1 MYSHPQQRASHDM
14 QKLRR
19 EAGKWLKSLRE
30 HQKLS
35 QRELANKVGVDYYT
49 FISQLEVG
57 RGRIPPDRYEAW
69 SAALGIPAP
78 EFVKELMRYYD
89 PVTYRLLFGGAEPFA
104 LTPDEPAAEP
114 APIEAAAAPEAS
126 NRPRFTVVSSD

>member
-30 HQKLS
+30 TQKLS
-35 QRELANKVGVDYYT
+35 QRELAQKVGVDYYT

-69 SAALGIPAP
+69 AAALGLPAAD
-78 EFVKELMRYYD
+78 FVKELMRYYD
-89 PVTYRLLFGGAEPFA
+89 PVTYRLLFGDVVSTPEPVVVPKA
-104 LTPDEPAAEP
+104 PAA
-114 APIEAAAAPEAS
+114 AAAAPVS
-126 NRPRFTVVSSD
+126 RPRFTVVSND

>member
-30 HQKLS
+30 SQKLS
-35 QRELANKVGVDYYT
+35 QRELAQKVGVDYYT

-69 SAALGIPAP
+69 AAALGVPAA

-89 PVTYRLLFGGAEPFA
+89 PVTYRLLFGDNATTSSA
-104 LTPDEPAAEP
+104 SSVAPARETSP
-114 APIEAAAAPEAS
+114 APTPS
-126 NRPRFTVVSSD
+126 GRPRFTVVSND

>member
-1 MYSHPQQRASHDM
+1 M

-30 HQKLS
+30 TQKLS
-35 QRELANKVGVDYYT
+35 QRELAQKVGVDYYT

-69 SAALGIPAP
+69 AAALGVPASD
-78 EFVKELMRYYD
+78 FVKELMRYYD
-89 PVTYRLLFGGAEPFA
+89 PVTYRLLFGEAGANA
-104 LTPDEPAAEP
+104 P
-114 APIEAAAAPEAS
+114 APIPTVVRDQVAPGVSAS
-126 NRPRFTVVSSD
+126 RPRFTVVSND

>member
-30 HQKLS
+30 TQKLS
-35 QRELANKVGVDYYT
+35 QRELAQKVGVDYYT

-69 SAALGIPAP
+69 AAALGLPAAD
-78 EFVKELMRYYD
+78 FVKELMRYYD
-89 PVTYRLLFGGAEPFA
+89 PVTYRLLFG
-104 LTPDEPAAEP
+104 D
-114 APIEAAAAPEAS
+114 APAAAPEPVVAPKPATS
-126 NRPRFTVVSSD
+126 PTATAPRPRFTVVSND

>member
-30 HQKLS
+30 TQKLS
-35 QRELANKVGVDYYT
+35 QRELAQRVGVDYYT

-69 SAALGIPAP
+69 AAALGLPAAD
-78 EFVKELMRYYD
+78 FVKELMRYYD
-89 PVTYRLLFGGAEPFA
+89 PVTYRLLFGDAPTAMPEPTVVA
-104 LTPDEPAAEP
+104 KP
-114 APIEAAAAPEAS
+114 AAAAPAPTAP
-126 NRPRFTVVSSD
+126 RPRFTVVSND

>member
-30 HQKLS
+30 TQKLS
-35 QRELANKVGVDYYT
+35 QRELAQRVGVDYYT

-69 SAALGIPAP
+69 AAALGLPAAD
-78 EFVKELMRYYD
+78 FVKELMRYYD
-89 PVTYRLLFGGAEPFA
+89 PVTYRLLFGDAGA
-104 LTPDEPAAEP
+104 
-114 APIEAAAAPEAS
+114 AAAAPEPSVVPKPVVAS
-126 NRPRFTVVSSD
+126 AAAPAPRPRFTVVSND

>member
-30 HQKLS
+30 TQKLS
-35 QRELANKVGVDYYT
+35 QRELAQKVGVDYYT

-69 SAALGIPAP
+69 SAALGLRAAD
-78 EFVKELMRYYD
+78 FVKELMRYYD
-89 PVTYRLLFGGAEPFA
+89 PVTYRLLFGEAGATA
-104 LTPDEPAAEP
+104 P
-114 APIEAAAAPEAS
+114 APEPVVAPKTATATVPAMPAP
-126 NRPRFTVVSSD
+126 RPRFTVVSND

>member
-19 EAGKWLKSLRE
+19 DAGKWLKSLRE
-30 HQKLS
+30 QQKLS
-35 QRELANKVGVDYYT
+35 QRELATKVGVDYYT

-57 RGRIPPDRYEAW
+57 RGRIPPDRYELWA
-69 SAALGIPAP
+69 SALDIPAP

-89 PVTYRLLFGGAEPFA
+89 PVTFRLLFGGSEPLA
-104 LTPDEPAAEP
+104 LHPGVTAA
-114 APIEAAAAPEAS
+114 ATEAADTAEAGP
-126 NRPRFTVVSSD
+126 RPRFTVVSSD